1 MRPAVV
7 ITGAGI
13 VTAALTGSWPALGV
27 FLAASRSVVADR
39 DGRRA
44 ALLAPAALAAL
55 LHPDETRRLSRVCQ
69 LSVAAA
75 RLAMAES
82 GYDAARG
89 VGLVIGTE
97 FGDLRSTIEFADGYL
112 RRGASGLSPLL
123 FPNTVMNAMAATTA
137 IAVGAKGMA
146 LTFNTPTVAGELAVA
161 RGAAAVAGGRT
172 EAILAGGVD
181 DLDPLVA
188 RGLADLGRGHDTRG
202 EGAVFL
208 LLESRASAERR
219 GAAVLGEIRGAA
231 VRALQVRPYGV
242 PPRPRARGADD
253 VSASRAIT
261 GALLDSS
268 TTRDALGWTYT
279 SASGDPTR
287 DAWEA
292 RLLAGAL
299 GGAPPPATSLA
310 PLMGH
315 HSGLGALSVA
325 AGAWT
330 AASGVLPREH
340 GAARV
345 HRGPGLVHGIARGGT
360 HVALVVDAA

>member
-1 MRPAVV
+1 MKRAVV

-13 VTAALTGSWPALGV
+13 VTAGVTGAWPALGA
-27 FLAASRSVVADR
+27 FLGASRSAVTER

-44 ALLAPAALAAL
+44 ALLEPAALAAL
-55 LHPDETRRLSRVCQ
+55 LNPDETRRLSRVCQ

-82 GYDAARG
+82 GYEAARG
-89 VGLVIGTE
+89 LGLVIGTE

-112 RRGASGLSPLL
+112 RRGATGLSPLL

-188 RGLADLGRGHDTRG
+188 RSLGDLGRGQDTRG

-219 GAAVLGEIRGAA
+219 GATVLGEIRGAA
-231 VRALQVRPYGV
+231 VRALPARPYGV
-242 PPRPRARGADD
+242 PPRPRTRGPHD
-253 VSASRAIT
+253 VSVSRAIA
-261 GALLDSS
+261 GALAVSG
-268 TTRDALGWTYT
+268 TAPDALGWTYT
-279 SASGDPTR
+279 SASGDAAR

-299 GGAPPPATSLA
+299 GDARPPATSLA
-310 PLMGH
+310 PLLGH
-315 HSGLGALSVA
+315 HSGLGALTVA

-330 AASGVLPREH
+330 AGSGMLPRQH
-340 GAARV
+340 GAGPAR
-345 HRGPGLVHGIARGGT
+345 RGPGLVHGIARGGT

>member
-1 MRPAVV
+1 MSHSVV
-7 ITGAGI
+7 ITGVGI
-13 VTAALTGSWPALGV
+13 VTAGVTGSWPALGV
-27 FLAASRSVVADR
+27 FLAASRSAVTERA
-39 DGRRA
+39 GRRA
-44 ALLAPAALAAL
+44 ALLEPAALAAL
-55 LHPDETRRLSRVCQ
+55 MNPDEARRLSRVCQ

-89 VGLVIGTE
+89 LGLVIGTE

-137 IAVGAKGMA
+137 IAIGAKGMA

-161 RGAAAVAGGRT
+161 RGAAAVASGRA

-188 RGLADLGRGHDTRG
+188 RGLADLGRGHDARG

-208 LLESRASAERR
+208 LLESRAGAERR
-219 GAAVLGEIRGAA
+219 GAVALGEIRGAA
-231 VRALQVRPYGV
+231 VRALRARPYGV
-242 PPRPRARGADD
+242 PPRPRARAAGG
-253 VSASRAIT
+253 VSASRAIA
-261 GALLDSS
+261 GALTASG
-268 TTRDALGWTYT
+268 TAREALGWTYA
-279 SASGDPTR
+279 SASGDAAR

-299 GGAPPPATSLA
+299 GDAQPPATSLS
-310 PLMGH
+310 PLLGH
-315 HSGLGALSVA
+315 HSGLGALAVA

-330 AASGVLPREH
+330 ARSGVLP
-340 GAARV
+340 GAAGGDHV
-345 HRGPGLVHGIARGGT
+345 NRGPGLVHGIARGGT

>member
-1 MRPAVV
+1 MRQSVV

-13 VTAALTGSWPALGV
+13 LTAGVTGSWPALAA
-27 FLAASRSVVADR
+27 FLAAPRSSVN
-39 DGRRA
+39 GRA

-55 LHPDETRRLSRVCQ
+55 MNPDETRRLSRVCQ

-89 VGLVIGTE
+89 LGLVIGTE

-137 IAVGAKGMA
+137 IAIGAKGMA

-161 RGAAAVAGGRT
+161 RGAAAIAGGRA
-172 EAILAGGVD
+172 EAVLAGGVD

-188 RGLADLGRGHDTRG
+188 RGLADLGRGHDIRG

-219 GAAVLGEIRGAA
+219 GAVVLGEIRGAA
-231 VRALQVRPYGV
+231 VRALRVRPYGV
-242 PPRPRARGADD
+242 PPRPRAQRTNG
-253 VSASRAIT
+253 VSASRAIA
-261 GALLDSS
+261 GALAASGAARES
-268 TTRDALGWTYT
+268 LGWTYA
-279 SASGDPTR
+279 SASGDPGR

-299 GGAPPPATSLA
+299 GEAQPPATSLA
-310 PLMGH
+310 PLLGH
-315 HSGLGALSVA
+315 HSGLGTLAVA

-330 AASGVLPREH
+330 ARSGLLP
-340 GAARV
+340 GAGGSGRV
-345 HRGPGLVHGIARGGT
+345 KPGPGLVHGIARGGT

>member
-1 MRPAVV
+1 MRRSVV
-7 ITGAGI
+7 ITGTGI
-13 VTAALTGSWPALGV
+13 VTAAVTGSWPALGA
-27 FLAASRSVVADR
+27 FLAASHSAVTER
-39 DGRRA
+39 DGRRT
-44 ALLAPAALAAL
+44 ALLEPAALVAL
-55 LHPDETRRLSRVCQ
+55 LNPDEARRLSRVCQ

-82 GYDAARG
+82 GYEAARG
-89 VGLVIGTE
+89 LGLVIGTE

-137 IAVGAKGMA
+137 IAIGAKGMA

-161 RGAAAVAGGRT
+161 RAAAAVAGGRA
-172 EAILAGGVD
+172 EAVLAGGVD

-208 LLESRASAERR
+208 LLESRASAEHR

-231 VRALQVRPYGV
+231 VRALPVRPYGV
-242 PPRPRARGADD
+242 PPRPRARGATEAC
-253 VSASRAIT
+253 ASRAIA
-261 GALLDSS
+261 GALVASG
-268 TTRDALGWTYT
+268 TARDALGWTYT
-279 SASGDPTR
+279 SASGDAAR

-299 GGAPPPATSLA
+299 GEARPRATSLA

-315 HSGLGALSVA
+315 HSGLGALTVA

-330 AASGVLPREH
+330 AASGVLPHED
-340 GAARV
+340 GARRV
-345 HRGPGLVHGIARGGT
+345 SRGPGLVHGVARGGT

>member
-1 MRPAVV
+1 MRQSVV

-13 VTAALTGSWPALGV
+13 VTAGVTGSWAALSA
-27 FLAASRSVVADR
+27 FLAASRSSVTDSG
-39 DGRRA
+39 GRRA
-44 ALLAPAALAAL
+44 ALIEPAALAAL
-55 LHPDETRRLSRVCQ
+55 MHADERRRLSRVCQ

-75 RLAMAES
+75 RLAIGES
-82 GYDAARG
+82 GYDPARG
-89 VGLVIGTE
+89 LGLVIGTE

-112 RRGASGLSPLL
+112 RRGAGGLSPLL

-137 IAVGAKGMA
+137 IAIGAKGMA

-161 RGAAAVAGGRT
+161 RAAAAVAGGRA
-172 EAILAGGVD
+172 EAVLAGGVD

-188 RGLADLGRGHDTRG
+188 RGLADLGRGADTRG
-202 EGAVFL
+202 EGGVFL

-219 GAAVLGEIRGAA
+219 GAVVLGEIRGAA
-231 VRALQVRPYGV
+231 VRALGARPYGV
-242 PPRPRARGADD
+242 PPHPRARKAGA
-253 VSASRAIT
+253 VCASRAIAAALAASVT
-261 GALLDSS
+261 EGA
-268 TTRDALGWTYT
+268 ALGWTYT
-279 SASGDPTR
+279 SASGDPPR

-299 GGAPPPATSLA
+299 GDARPPATTLA

-315 HSGLGALSVA
+315 HSGLGVLSVA

-330 AASGVLPREH
+330 AASGVLPGDA
-340 GAARV
+340 GARPV
-345 HRGPGLVHGIARGGT
+345 ERGRGLVHGIGRGGT